1 MLKTL
6 QFPLIAKAVILQFQ
20 NPFLTKLGDKGNQ
33 WDKII
38 LHKLR
43 TGFNVFN
50 EELLMLLLWDLF
62 TRRKNL
68 TGWIYIFLYFYL
80 FIFIYVSLFL
90 LDIKSE
96 KREGSWKLL
105 VYRQQYTDNSIQIT
119 DN

>member
-6 QFPLIAKAVILQFQ
+6 QFPLIAKAVTLQFQ

-33 WDKII
+33 RDI

-43 TGFNVFN
+43 TGFSVFN

-68 TGWIYIFLYFYL
+68 TGLNIYFSLFLFIYFYL
-80 FIFIYVSLFL
+80 CFFISVGH
-90 LDIKSE
+90 KE
-96 KREGSWKLL
+96 WENR
-105 VYRQQYTDNSIQIT
+105 R
-119 DN
+119 